1 MATTGIPFEVKD
13 AATKALKKGSQPLPS
28 HASRRD
34 AEALTA
40 LLDRARSCDGDEGL
54 IAKAERQLQSWG
66 LIPQATTWRAL
77 YLPSLEATGASWT
90 EKALRELFVRLD
102 TKRDRRLDQEEFVS
116 RLLESD
122 TESHRL
128 VKEIVLTSPNEEDG
142 LVGLF
147 GPLLL
152 KGTAYKEFPIGT
164 VEALQ
169 EANIIGLIFMTS
181 STVDKQ
187 LYPTSLLQ
195 LNKTLLKRLAQLY
208 LDLRDPE
215 IENKPTEKL
224 EVVLCSFDT
233 TWDAFTRTVGRPG
246 PPAPWMVMPFDSPW
260 ERDYL
265 WRKLHVRFKHPSD
278 PTLVILKPNLEVITV
293 KGFADLDRERESAPF
308 QHVIAR
314 PLQSPCGDSRLF
326 HGPCVHHRESADAM
340 HMLAVVQSEQLSDR
354 WLSFMWGAAAPL
366 EVLDKGADGVS
377 TLVREDLWAL
387 GEQKPV

>member
-1 MATTGIPFEVKD
+1 ME
-13 AATKALKKGSQPLPS
+13 S
-28 HASRRD
+28 
-34 AEALTA
+34 
-40 LLDRARSCDGDEGL
+40 
-54 IAKAERQLQSWG
+54 
-66 LIPQATTWRAL
+66 
-77 YLPSLEATGASWT
+77 YLPSLEGPSWT
-90 EKALRELFVRLD
+90 EKALRELFMRLD

-128 VKEIVLTSPNEEDG
+128 VKEIVLTSPNTEDG
-142 LVGLF
+142 LVGFF
-147 GPLLL
+147 GPVLL

-265 WRKLHVRFKHPSD
+265 WRKLYACFKHPSD

-293 KGFADLDRERESAPF
+293 KGFADLDVPRKLLFRVF
-308 QHVIAR
+308 Q
-314 PLQSPCGDSRLF
+314 
-326 HGPCVHHRESADAM
+326 EW
-340 HMLAVVQSEQLSDR
+340 LAEA
-354 WLSFMWGAAAPL
+354 G
-366 EVLDKGADGVS
+366 
-377 TLVREDLWAL
+377 
-387 GEQKPV
+387 